1 MRSNQGRKNMKKP
14 SKGSGLNPCMQSD
27 MSQLGIPSEFT
38 RDPTHIPES
47 AMSAFQEE
55 LDYYN
60 CEMTSGATSFVAS
73 DNEFPSSI
81 IQAHSL
87 SATNYVPT
95 TFMGDFISP
104 SIIQATS
111 SLMVNQYPGILAH
124 AMAPWGV
131 DAVPP
136 TNLPSTSGPTTLSYP
151 SSDALPLCAATD
163 AHTMIAPICLPT
175 PLSSHYPQRLPA
187 ETIQQ
192 ISQLRRPNLYPVISS
207 GIRRVFAYG
216 PRRPSETER
225 GAFVNI
231 GVIRTGADREITT
244 RRPTRRMLPP
254 SPQVQ
259 ALPLPQPSEDTTRT
273 VSETEVAR
281 LDTTRRMLPPSH
293 IQSLPSQQSSVA
305 VTRTISEI
313 EMGQLNKVVH
323 EAKHGMRRRL
333 IRRNPFPSQTEALS
347 FAEDALTDAVSS
359 LIGDFEYG
367 VDRTQDGKIVTQVVR
382 VAEAVRTLFKN
393 VARAQVPIAYNLNP
407 TSPLNPDQVRR
418 AVRSRVEHLL
428 QDYNFLYTDD
438 LPREFGHC
446 ALTHS
451 LLSSV
456 WTMPGAIAKSLDMRD
471 MATFNGLVALAGAAL
486 NSVLYEYR
494 EGQLSTIEFSSTSAG
509 KHYTEITRLINSMLQ
524 NEEQRSRYETY
535 YNNVVLLG
543 SSFHGT

>member
-1 MRSNQGRKNMKKP
+1 
-14 SKGSGLNPCMQSD
+14 
-27 MSQLGIPSEFT
+27 
-38 RDPTHIPES
+38 
-47 AMSAFQEE
+47 
-55 LDYYN
+55 
-60 CEMTSGATSFVAS
+60 
-73 DNEFPSSI
+73 
-81 IQAHSL
+81 
-87 SATNYVPT
+87 
-95 TFMGDFISP
+95 
-104 SIIQATS
+104 
-111 SLMVNQYPGILAH
+111 
-124 AMAPWGV
+124 
-131 DAVPP
+131 
-136 TNLPSTSGPTTLSYP
+136 
-151 SSDALPLCAATD
+151 
-163 AHTMIAPICLPT
+163 
-175 PLSSHYPQRLPA
+175 
-187 ETIQQ
+187 
-192 ISQLRRPNLYPVISS
+192 
-207 GIRRVFAYG
+207 
-216 PRRPSETER
+216 
-225 GAFVNI
+225 
-231 GVIRTGADREITT
+231 
-244 RRPTRRMLPP
+244 MLPP

-281 LDTTRRMLPPSH
+281 LDTTRRVLPPSH

-323 EAKHGMRRRL
+323 EAKHGMRRHL

-347 FAEDALTDAVSS
+347 FAEDALTDAISS

-393 VARAQVPIAYNLNP
+393 VAHAQVPIAYNLNP
-407 TSPLNPDQVRR
+407 TSLLNPDQVRR

-451 LLSSV
+451 LLSSA
-456 WTMPGAIAKSLDMRD
+456 WTMPGAIVKSLDMRD

>member
-1 MRSNQGRKNMKKP
+1 MRSNRGRKNMKKP

-81 IQAHSL
+81 VQAHSL

-111 SLMVNQYPGILAH
+111 SSMVDQYPGILAH
-124 AMAPWGV
+124 ATAPWGV
-131 DAVPP
+131 DAIPP

-151 SSDALPLCAATD
+151 SGDALPL
-163 AHTMIAPICLPT
+163 
-175 PLSSHYPQRLPA
+175 
-187 ETIQQ
+187 
-192 ISQLRRPNLYPVISS
+192 

-244 RRPTRRMLPP
+244 HRPTRRMLPP

-281 LDTTRRMLPPSH
+281 LDTTRRVLPPSH

-323 EAKHGMRRRL
+323 EAKHGMRRHL

-347 FAEDALTDAVSS
+347 FAEDALTDAISS

-393 VARAQVPIAYNLNP
+393 VAHAQVPIAYNLNP
-407 TSPLNPDQVRR
+407 TSLLNPDQVRR

-451 LLSSV
+451 LLSSA
-456 WTMPGAIAKSLDMRD
+456 WTMPGAIVKSLDMRD

>member
-60 CEMTSGATSFVAS
+60 CKMTSGATLFVAS
-73 DNEFPSSI
+73 NNEFPSSI
-81 IQAHSL
+81 VQAHLL

-95 TFMGDFISP
+95 TFIGDFISP

-111 SLMVNQYPGILAH
+111 SSMVDQYPGILAH

-131 DAVPP
+131 DAIPP
-136 TNLPSTSGPTTLSYP
+136 TNLLSMSGPTTLSYP
-151 SSDALPLCAATD
+151 SGDALLLCAATD

-175 PLSSHYPQRLPA
+175 PSSSHYPQRLPA

-192 ISQLRRPNLYPVISS
+192 ISQLCRPNPYPVVSS
-207 GIRRVFAYG
+207 
-216 PRRPSETER
+216 EH

-231 GVIRTGADREITT
+231 GVIRTGADREIMT
-244 RRPTRRMLPP
+244 RCPTRRMLPP

-259 ALPLPQPSEDTTRT
+259 ALPLPQPSEDMTRT
-273 VSETEVAR
+273 VLETEVAR
-281 LDTTRRMLPPSH
+281 LDTTRHVLLPSH

-313 EMGQLNKVVH
+313 KVGQLNKVVH

-359 LIGDFEYG
+359 LIG
-367 VDRTQDGKIVTQVVR
+367 
-382 VAEAVRTLFKN
+382 
-393 VARAQVPIAYNLNP
+393 VPIAYNLNP

-418 AVRSRVEHLL
+418 AVCLCVEHLL
-428 QDYNFLYTDD
+428 QDYNFLYTND
-438 LPREFGHC
+438 LPQEFGHC
-446 ALTHS
+446 TLTHS
-451 LLSSV
+451 LLSSA

-471 MATFNGLVALAGAAL
+471 MATFNGLVALAGTAL
-486 NSVLYEYR
+486 NSMLYEYR
-494 EGQLSTIEFSSTSAG
+494 KGQLSMIEFSSTSAG